1 MKLRLL
7 ALALLGSLAL
17 GAVALAQAP
26 KSGDKGGDK
35 KAPAPKTP
43 GDLAFDEFTKAR
55 TGGPGAKMDQA
66 RFQKVIAS
74 GMSYLTEFPTH
85 NKVNEVIR
93 DLAFFGSNIDRKLT
107 AQRIAFA
114 SLLKVDVT
122 NYRYKD
128 GLSEPAKAV
137 IAALDAAV
145 ADFDVRES
153 YNGDNLTNVREKID
167 ALAQTPGANRFVLE
181 RERSYTHILMFGSNV
196 ARAEAHLKKL
206 LEHPDKP
213 IAAMAREELNIL
225 EAKKEP
231 STLKFQALDGK
242 EVDFA
247 QLRGKVV
254 ALYFWSTANGA
265 STKNFDQLKQIYSD
279 YRKKNFEV
287 VTVSFDKPEDREK
300 LDKFI
305 KENRI
310 AWPVYFDGK
319 GAKGDFSA
327 KLNATSVPRL
337 YVFDQKGILQT
348 NPQGAPVAMLT
359 PNLPLNQLEGLLKK
373 LLGIK

>member
-43 GDLAFDEFTKAR
+43 ADLAFDEFTKAR

-167 ALAQTPGANRFVLE
+167 ALAQTPGGNRFVLE
-181 RERSYTHILMFGSNV
+181 RERSYAHILMFGSNV

-337 YVFDQKGILQT
+337 YVFDQKGVLQT